1 MMSRSL
7 QLVSPQQPAP
17 YKEIEVKTDWNK
29 CILCQAITTES
40 LKCPADSTHP
50 NVVAGGYSTLSLNIL
65 RFNELNELPIS
76 LNLNR
81 LDEGNGIEQTLLEH
95 NAKWHKSCHMKF
107 NTTKLK

>member
-50 NVVAGGYSTLSLNIL
+50 NVVAGGYSTLSSNIL

-76 LNLNR
+76 FNLNR
-81 LDEGNGIEQTLLEH
+81 LDEGKGYRTNPAGAQCQVAQILSYEIQY
-95 NAKWHKSCHMKF
+95 HKV
-107 NTTKLK
+107 